1 MSQTALGLFF
11 LCLLGGTIPTVPA
24 IAQSTIDGSW
34 RVDGGGSWGTLTNW
48 SYTQSMRPAV
58 ITASLNGA
66 SVITVIRTLDKITAI
81 DVVSGGSGY
90 TTAPSV
96 IIPDPGANGYP
107 ARAKANIS
115 GGQITSFTILD
126 QGAGYTT
133 TPAVTIT
140 REVSGLLVTDA
151 GSGYA
156 KVPAIAFNGGGAYTS
171 PPTVVFRGGLGGGA
185 TATATVASDTGSNR
199 VTAINVT
206 NGGSG
211 YSVDK
216 PPTVAILSFSGGSG
230 ATATATVNASGVLTG
245 FTITN
250 KGSGYSIANP
260 PLILIVSPDPV
271 DLATATAIEQDGR
284 IIDVEI
290 NNPGSGYTA
299 TPKVIFSGGGAVGN
313 AATYADAVIS
323 NGSVSQVNMSVPV
336 DVPPGGTLNP
346 VATAS
351 LSQSGSVSAV
361 NLTNPGRGFTSVP
374 TVVVGAPL
382 IRNATA
388 TSERTGNVVTQVN
401 VQNPG
406 AGYIAA
412 PAVTF
417 GTTGWQGYTTA
428 PRVRFV
434 SNGVTGAVASATRN
448 ATSEAITA
456 LTIQDGGAGYTVA
469 PTVTIVGGNGAGAAA
484 TAVVTN
490 GVVTAINVTNGGSD
504 YGVAPTLIFS
514 GGGGSGAAGTV
525 NINDNKKVSS
535 ITITN
540 GGSGYTS
547 APSIQILPG
556 NVSNPATATAVIA
569 TSGVNAGRVT
579 GLTIVS
585 GGSGYKSTPQVLFT
599 SNGVTYG
606 TATAAISAGRLS
618 ALTLTHPGSGYST
631 APTLNFSGG
640 LASNGTQATA
650 TATVASGKIRDAL
663 VINTRG
669 GADPAAATAVVASDG
684 TISAVTVTSGGNG
697 YIADPTVS
705 IAAPTGI
712 ATPVTLG
719 PGGVGSFVQFNRDI
733 TGNRTITMD
742 SARTVGSLSIGDT
755 GGEDY
760 TIDDGTGGINNT
772 LAFSM
777 GIAGAGKSFLNK
789 IQGDQDVINAPIT
802 LADELNLRVN
812 TGRLTVT
819 GGFTGPGALV
829 TSGNSVL
836 TVTGS
841 APAGNK
847 VDLWLQHRG
856 FGNTNAQ
863 IELGASGGPS
873 FKNVLLGNASAGTGG
888 FAVLQLLE
896 NRGSALAD
904 RSPFLDQI
912 SDTGTITVDA
922 VTNRWGY
929 FKLMGGSETI
939 GNLIDVGNALVL
951 ENMEGETINTNAV
964 LTLGGNNLDSFI
976 GGFARN
982 RSGGSGTG
990 TLGITK
996 NGTGTLTLQGANMIY
1011 TGLTTLNQGRLEL
1024 VNTSAWA
1031 SRIVA
1036 ATGTRIDLTTTSGVS
1051 VNFDDEILGDAQL
1064 FKNGLGALSF
1074 GSGRLQLDNL
1084 SMTLGTTSFRPGA
1097 STLRGG
1103 ENVIQ
1108 NTFTIRGDGGQ
1119 NKSVLLSASLSIG
1132 ALEAEGRFDQTGS
1145 VFSIQ
1150 GEQLNLNNRGYASE
1164 AVLESRGPASFT
1176 NMVVSLN
1183 SRILSTDRTVQ
1194 NAATN
1199 SVFLTLT
1206 DANNL
1211 VIGSILTLRSGTPG
1225 DATKKVTPD
1234 TRIVAVNLATRT
1246 VELSKPTTLAA
1257 GTPITFT
1264 YTSDTD
1270 GAIRG
1275 ESVNFADVVYDGR
1288 KFVAVSEKG
1297 TIHTSVNGTIWDL
1310 VYTDPAELP
1319 LYSLTW
1325 TGERYVAVGDL
1336 GRVLTSTDGGNT
1348 WTLQSSALV
1357 NTLRDITETSVPFT
1371 GNLVTGSTS
1380 VTNVTNGLSFL
1391 PGMPVIGNATP
1402 PDGRIVSTTVASFT
1416 VVLDNPALATATDV
1430 NFGYFRGNTTANSAT
1445 VTNVRTSQTLAGG
1458 IAISGTGIPNGAT
1471 ILSTDGPN
1479 NRITLSQNA
1488 NTSLAG
1494 VDLFTVTGNTII
1506 NSAQITNL
1514 SNTAGLVVGM
1524 VLKGAGIPSGARITA
1539 INPGAATLTLSVP
1552 IPATRTA
1559 VPLSV
1564 FTGRVVNGSAVVE
1577 DVTNI
1582 GAYSQGMAAFGRLLP
1597 AGTVVQSSTA
1607 STLTLS
1613 QQASATGTAL
1623 GMTVAKTLM
1632 TRTGN
1637 FSASSNSVTGVSNV
1651 AGLVS
1656 GMPISAPG
1664 VLPAGTVIQ
1673 TVGAGTLTLSNQAIT
1688 SPSGQAFQAGFD
1700 LLVVGD
1706 AGRIL
1711 ASAGG
1716 GSDTWVPLTSS
1727 SVANLNAISWN
1738 GTRFVA
1744 VGSAGEILH
1753 STSGLAWTHI
1763 TPPLSILPNVI
1774 LGTNTS
1780 GSAREIILNN
1790 PASVTSA
1797 NASFGALKGNTTA
1810 GSATVTNVKG
1820 MASLRVG
1827 LQIFSTSGLQAGSVV
1842 RSVNEAASSMV
1853 MSSPAT
1859 ATLSQAPIQTFT
1871 GVSVNGSR
1879 FITEVTDF
1887 KGLMVGMLLH
1897 GTALPSPTL
1906 ITEISPENKRIT
1918 LASPANQSTRAGFG
1932 VMRGDLVNGSAT
1944 VSNIQI
1950 LGSISPFTGAVAHL
1964 TASRTVAEYPSRIAN
1979 GVTVSAYSP
1988 TENTVTLSS
1997 PSIGSGYVP
2006 LYTFSGSTTN
2016 GSNLI
2021 TGVSVGHFAGLS
2033 VGQSIYVTG
2042 TAIPLNFFST
2052 FTITALDS
2060 AAGQITLSAAPF
2072 LNSGSGASVVPLGVF
2087 TGLVTSGDPVVRNI
2101 SNRLGE
2107 LPPTLYQSNL
2117 MDVVWTG
2124 AQFITVGS
2132 YGAILTSSDG
2142 IAWTPRDSATGRD
2155 LHSVGISGAQFL
2167 AAGEDGLILRST
2179 NGTAWSQA
2187 READDFNIRDLR
2199 YLQAVE
2205 AVITA
2210 GGKTLALGNGGLTS
2224 VDGSTWSTSVTDN
2237 FSGSK
2242 NSMIIAGRPGLSGIV
2257 IRNEVTTSPTTDP
2270 VNGPLTNRNNANR
2283 IDDAMTL
2290 ESKGGNFEFQNNGA
2304 SAVFSETINKL
2315 LLKQGQLQIVTSSAG
2330 TGGTSTLTFGS
2341 LEAQLGAS
2349 VQFFGRDGGGASAPG
2364 IIGEGATPSRNR
2376 IFFTQAPTL
2385 DDGIIG
2391 GWASIDNEWATY
2403 GTNGVTRLDPNTG
2416 YDTGD
2421 QTGWIA
2427 SDNVK
2432 MQAGRTLN
2440 APRVINSLNLVGQ
2453 TLTMNAQRLSI
2464 ESGGILVTGTS
2475 TINST
2480 GGVLSVGTGKSDPA
2494 ILNIIAPAQL
2504 TINAPIDDFRVSG
2517 ALLAVT
2523 ATSGSSTLTMT
2534 SLNATGMLPG
2544 MEIFGSGIPDGTRI
2558 VSIAAIPGG
2567 SNSLITLS
2575 QPTSTSIPTSTTI
2588 VVTGGSVGLS
2598 KSGGSLLIL
2607 NGTSSYTG
2615 KTYLNNGA
2623 LRITNFGALGADP
2636 TSFTQDHLQIN
2647 GGTLQISHITTG
2659 STPLPDHNVNL
2670 NEGLRGLTV
2679 GISGGR
2685 IEVGTANP
2693 DNDNSTPANAIPEV
2707 NLTITNPINALGV
2720 LELAVRANTSL
2731 GQANSITLG
2740 SPTSTNIY
2748 RAGIKTEAQFE
2759 GNITIRG
2766 NNTIGGI
2773 FSEGGRLTIEG
2784 NNDFTAPIR
2793 SLTGDITI
2801 SGTNTWRGGNVF
2813 PEALDFRAGVLKLTT
2828 QTALGTGG
2836 LNLGMGD
2843 GSIFSLAGL
2852 SQTIRTFTST
2862 ASTEINNDGAPDNF
2876 VGSTDIIFD
2885 IERNQTY
2892 NGLIKDGESIS
2903 GTEVTPLRLVKTG
2916 PGTLTL
2922 SNSESDFSA
2931 GVEIRQGALNVTTIG
2946 QTFNNTALGRV
2957 DFDDPALLIIDK
2969 SVLSFTPTFAQSMN
2983 RSFTMGAGPA
2993 GATLVA
2999 NGATQ
3004 SATVTLGVELR
3015 NVISGS
3021 TQITTPIAF
3030 KDNGSRTLTLSGT
3043 GRGDNLL
3050 LLELGDKG
3058 PGEVS
3063 GLFKTGS
3070 GNWVLGKS
3078 NAYSGIT
3085 TIQEGNLVVT
3095 RNDALG
3101 TVGVS
3106 TSVDQTS
3113 DTFSGNLPN
3122 GTPVNFPLFAATT
3135 LPGGVA
3141 ADTQYYVVGST
3152 GTTFQIAAT
3161 PGGAPLTITSNGSGV
3176 QVVSRIDSFRSTV
3189 FDDATDVFTGILPN
3203 GAPVTFNTKF
3213 VTGVASP
3220 IAPEGMLTN
3229 SVYYVV
3235 DSNNGTFRVSLT
3247 PGGPAVNFTSIGTP
3261 GALYYTTSAASNA
3274 SGGVNL
3280 TGGSLDL
3287 RNIDYLTPETLY
3299 LQGGVI
3305 TVPNDSVSS
3314 WAGDVWANANSRIN
3328 IGLGGQLTLH
3338 GNLLGTRSINQE
3350 GEGTL
3355 VMVGEMLAPLTNLE
3369 NSSREYAVRAGT
3381 LVLDYSTNNASKL
3394 IDNANLRLGG
3404 TRRGGSVVLS
3414 GGNHEEIIG
3423 QLVLE
3428 AGASSIY
3435 RNSGTST
3442 ISLNNI
3448 FRNTGSSLYLDGG
3461 RIAKTD
3467 NTNNN
3472 GILGAWAIIRD
3483 SITDP
3488 FWVIPRTSSFN
3499 YQVKEESG
3507 SDFILTPERHV
3518 ITRRMVVTFATTGS
3532 LPGGLNAGTAYYVIQ
3547 SGIDGGSPRDIAVN
3561 DLSSLEVGMFV
3572 TGPGIL
3578 GNTQVSSLLPDANII
3593 TLSQTHSDS
3602 GAAGDFAFFKRVDRQ
3617 GVFGGASTE
3626 ITVFDIS
3633 SLAVGWAVT
3642 GAGIADNTKISS
3654 ISGNVITLDKVHS
3667 GTGGGNF
3674 SFTNPESSWV
3684 VRSGTQAK
3692 RGRFKVSATLDGP
3705 AVNITSV
3712 GSGQLSINAQ
3722 LGFTADAKTDR
3733 LTLGGGHGLADGVR
3747 VRVSS
3752 YGQLPIGLLPDTDY
3766 FVADS
3771 DGQSIRLSNAING
3784 TPISFATNGSGAH
3797 VIETQGTEKRVGPST
3812 IVFKMEPDFA
3822 TASEGNG
3829 RVRVAIVNVGG
3840 SGPIT
3845 STLTGQG
3852 TTVDPYVYTL
3862 YTTGTANS
3870 NQEIANFV
3878 AVDKIGLVTIKD
3890 IFSVTVPNQASDQ
3903 IFTLFSTMP
3912 DPGNY
3917 GAPTFLSN
3925 GSFDNGSAELGW
3937 ARNAGVPGNATTTA
3951 DGFIMPLASY
3961 GSWAANNNAE
3971 MSGDLSLNI
3980 LRNTFSLRFAS
3991 QLPSTVSLNSTSGI
4005 YAIRTGGILV
4015 SPTVGANDSTL
4026 SGNGRLTTENQ
4037 GNLQNLMLHQN
4048 NQLGDLVIS
4057 NRITNRLPVT
4067 RSGRLTGQSRRHL
4080 TMPQGITTSQVAVN
4094 WSLPITTGVNTG
4106 IAANTRVESFQY
4118 GRLIVLSA
4126 DHDGVLRNQNYIFAS
4141 PGIVA
4146 VNADEP
4152 LASTHPA
4159 RSQIS
4164 GLSTTADLLIG
4175 MEVSGTGIAAGTL
4188 IAEIV
4193 NADTVRLNQN
4203 TDGVYRAATFTFTE
4217 GTTIINR
4224 LALVND
4230 PNRFLITGLT
4240 STANLSIGM
4249 NVSGPGISSGTTI
4262 EEVSASPPYVRLSK
4276 IHDGTHRIGASFTFT
4291 GGALPPEGVTM
4302 AATLPVTL
4310 AFPGSSNDPNRRI
4323 LDGVSSVQG
4332 LLAGITVTGTGL
4344 PAGTAVDFVIDNHT
4358 VYLTQNHDG
4367 VFRRGNYTFAGVGL
4381 PSGGAVRVASVPD
4394 AYRRRVM
4401 GIVIPAS
4408 GPTPSSVSCTDLYLG
4423 MPISGP
4429 GIPFG
4434 STITNIFNES
4444 DIEVS
4449 TNHFFTSESTTLVF
4463 TPTIGVEKL
4472 GAGMAALTGASDY
4485 TGVTFIA
4492 DGTLRIGQLTDG
4504 GVAGGLGASSGA
4516 AGNLVFNGGAL
4527 QFVGENSQT
4536 NRGFTVAEFATLN
4549 IGHERTVATF
4559 SGSIAS
4565 GLDRLQ
4571 KDGPGTLRLTGNANL
4586 GAMRLDQGRLLL
4598 DTVDTNPTP
4607 GTFSPSNFSQSN
4619 LTSLILGGGVLEV
4632 RGALEGNVN
4641 QNFGAQLVVDAG
4653 ATTVKVTSVEGYD
4666 PNNLLALPP
4675 FRSAALTMMGQEE
4688 LTAVQRYAGGSV
4700 HFYENP
4706 EGKDSGAANI
4716 FLLLPQED
4724 RQRLIPWATY
4734 QTSIDTNRPGV
4745 NHFASVE
4752 SNTGAIISADTA
4764 SLYDLGPKFVD
4775 PVNWEATRSF
4785 ARTLNVSEG
4794 ASDSNGVPL
4803 ALNGSVTANRYANI
4817 LRYTTTTDGTV
4828 NIDAGKT
4835 LELVGGAILAAT
4847 SVYQGQKVIAGP
4859 GNLTG
4864 GVRNETNNDFI
4875 MHNYNAAAPFTISA
4889 NIVDRTIQSV
4899 STSGASGKGTLKAGE
4914 AQIQITSS
4922 ALTGDFYVHVRAGMF
4937 VSGPGIQAGT
4947 VVTAVE
4953 RSFGRLLL
4961 SLPALSNQSN
4971 QIYTF
4976 TETTNFIQTGVGTT
4990 ILAGDNTY
4998 TGKTYVHGGVLRLNS
5013 AGAVPGG
5020 IGAIGGTSALVVEDG
5035 VIGLG
5040 AGDFTRLL
5048 GTDVSQVN
5056 FTGSGGF
5063 AAFGAD
5069 RTVNLGGSIVPEP
5082 LRYGNNGFVPDGAS
5096 LILGSSDATHKLI
5109 FANPIDLSAFSQAIR
5124 VNDGPAAVEAEL
5136 TGSLSGLGRMI
5147 KFGLGTLRLGV
5158 SNAQTGGI
5166 EIAEGRLI
5174 AANVANVFGTS
5185 AGSVRIG
5192 TSLTNTTSRGAVNLQ
5207 VEGGTVTNPL
5217 QVGSV
5222 NARGGEWISGG
5233 VVENSQVANNVG
5245 EEASAAVVD
5254 QYPAVAYHDSTNQD
5268 LKFVRA
5274 LDARGSSW
5282 GLPVTVASQ
5291 GSTGR
5296 NPSLAIINGNPAI
5309 TYRDD
5314 STGLL
5319 MYVRANDVQ
5328 GVTWGTPV
5336 SVLGQSTPVLAVA
5349 LQPDGKAIV
5358 GGSFTKFDGV
5368 NRNRLIRLNTDGSV
5382 DDSFNAFVMNGE
5394 VRTILVLPG
5403 GKILVGGTFTAIR
5416 ADANAA
5422 TDTVRNRL
5430 ARFNAD
5436 GSLDTTLAPDVNGD
5450 VRVLVQQTDG
5460 KIMMGGS
5467 FTTVSGVGITRL
5479 ARLNSSATLDTS
5491 FSSPDIRNGEVR
5503 AIIPENTDADPEMES
5518 YIIGGSFTDVRGFGN
5533 RNRLARINSDA
5544 SLASFNPNANNVV
5557 FDMVLLASG
5566 KLIVGGAFTG
5576 FTDGA
5581 GNFIARTRLAR
5592 LNSSGTV
5599 DEIFGQEVNNEVRD
5613 LHLEASGNVLVAG
5626 IFTQLGDYARKGLGR
5641 VLVDGSVDANYA
5653 PEPDNEVRSMA
5664 TLPDGKLI
5672 IGGIFNNAGGVTQQL
5687 VGRLELSGLAD
5698 IGFDRNAINV
5708 GLYTSLKSVNGNP
5721 AVAFY
5726 DSKNEDV
5733 YYIRSTDVNGAG
5745 WPNPELIDST
5755 GNVGLGVS
5763 LAVANIGG
5771 DVLTRDNRG
5780 TQDLS
5785 DDEVTISGV
5794 ANIGTPTIVYGDATN
5809 SRIKIA
5815 VADNA
5820 NGAGFSGVGLSLPV
5834 RNWSLPVT
5842 IPGTGDVGRHFSLT
5856 VVDGLP
5862 AVVYQ
5867 SSDTLDLK
5875 FIRALNVA
5883 GITNNL
5889 RNPADLSILRI
5900 PVSTLGFSVT
5910 GSWDSPIT
5918 LDASSGDVGAY
5929 PSIAFVN
5936 GQPTTSKSRPAVSY
5950 YDATNGDLKYVSATD
5965 STGSIWNAPASVLT
5979 VEDVGRSNTL
5989 MVTDNLP
5996 AVAYYN
6002 ATGGD
6007 LGFIILNN
6015 ASGYSRIASSGDTT
6029 WAGSVSLN
6037 GSTIFAPA
6045 AGTTAQISG
6054 TITGLAGLR
6063 LVGEGILSLTG
6074 TNNFATALSSPG
6086 VTTGP
6091 SSAVNG
6097 GVIIRSGSLHVGNS
6111 SALAG
6116 ATVELGDATPQVI
6129 TVDRAT
6135 TSSMLL
6141 RGGVFN
6147 PLHDGQTLS
6156 DNGPGAFVGVSATID
6171 ERYLGLVTTSAEPGT
6186 ERFTG
6191 TLPDGTAVKFY
6202 GQTMPAGVQ
6211 GDFIY
6216 YVRASS
6222 AGTFQVSA
6230 SPGGAVVNFSNAGQ
6244 NLFYIE
6250 NDKLSAHILVKD
6262 QHENPEWNGV
6272 YRPIVTTDSSLL
6284 QVNSINFVRVAALDS
6299 IAELQFGV
6307 RVVPQ
6312 NGTSGGKAFM
6322 LASSVTDLNLSA
6334 VHWVEE
6340 TPGGSVALLANI
6352 QGITIPNA
6360 IDVNAIPGSAASI
6373 LGASA
6378 AVTTGNAT
6386 FIGPVTLQNLS
6397 SASVDAETLQV
6408 TSSTSTGL
6416 GVGIN
6421 GTISEASVQDIL
6433 TLNKTGVG
6441 VVTLGANNTFK
6452 GGVTVSQ
6459 GTLLVMNTPSGASD
6473 SGTGSGVVTVNAGA
6487 VLGGLGTISG
6497 PVNLAGAVG
6506 TPAVLRPGDP
6516 TSTTTAVETL
6526 TINQPLTVGPNSVI
6540 EFSLGAASMTKLAG
6554 TTLDLTTAS
6563 STMLV
6568 QFESGYNPADGTEFD
6583 ILDVNSGGLTLFGG
6597 VTNLLNLLQLP
6608 VTKAWDTSQFLTS
6621 GVIKVTGDAVAAEIT
6636 DDPDD
6641 LTVLQKG
6648 NASFTFAYTGTTPVT
6663 LQWLKNGVEI
6673 PGATQ
6678 QTLNISNVNQSHEGA
6693 YTVRVTN
6700 AVNYP
6705 AGDVSQPAQ
6714 LTVDWPLSF
6723 PEGGNLP
6730 TTRRGSVGDPITFRV
6745 IVDGEETLAQP
6756 IRYEW
6761 QKNGANIPGAPNS
6774 NTYTINSVVDGD
6786 AGLYLVRIYGP
6797 NLTSAPNQ
6805 NTVPLVSAECTLTVS
6820 NGPAV
6825 VLESPVS
6832 RTVLVGS
6839 TITLNSLPG
6848 GDNNSRVMQW
6858 RRNGGAILGERLS
6871 DLILR
6876 NISLAQAGDY
6886 TIKVD
6891 NKVIA
6896 TGKAASAISNPARVV
6911 VVENPNRIVA
6921 AQIGK
6926 SIKLTV
6932 NVGFPAGLKVG
6943 YKWLKNGADLP
6954 VGGRFVGGDTKTLTI
6969 NALVAG
6975 DTDVYSCEVKGDAG
6989 SSVVGGTHFLRVYET
7004 SPELDVDKLDPA
7016 DIPVGMVGGFYSWKV
7031 PVTSDVAA
7039 TIGDP
7044 TPAAWK
7050 STPATYAATG
7060 LPPGLRI
7067 DAATGFITGRPTAA
7081 NPVRTPTG
7089 YPVKITVSNPVKATD
7104 LTKTTRNIII
7114 SILPLRA
7121 GIAGVFAGPVQRH
7134 SVINGFLGG
7143 RFDMTVTTT
7152 GAFSGSLTMGGDAAR
7167 RFSGAFTLNLDANG
7181 VLIGAPTAV
7190 TVFLPGTSTAP
7201 PVAIDFTL
7209 GIVDAAVSGEPPVTT
7224 LQAATISYQSHS
7236 VGFTAWRNN
7245 FASRAVAGVSKLPSS
7260 YLNQTSPTPPA
7271 VPVLV
7276 PTLYNFAFTHTLT
7289 ENVNV
7294 PQGAGYAT
7302 FTISTSGG
7310 YSYVGRTADGEAIT
7324 GAYWVGP
7331 TGQLFVFQPLYR
7343 TTPKGSLLGQ
7353 LQIELGAV
7361 TDQNDISGN
7370 LDWVRPATPAATHRL
7385 YRAGFGLPGT
7395 PVATPITLTAFGGRF
7410 VEHSAT
7416 TGTIFGPTAPVTANL
7431 EFSED
7436 GEFSPTPADSDV
7448 NTASNP
7454 DLIGITVNA
7463 GTKLIQPV
7471 ITAAT
7476 KITPTHKTGAIT
7488 GIATLIDLGT
7498 TLKRRLAFQGLMI
7511 RVRTSGLGVEPR
7523 TEDYYGTGYFI
7534 LDQIPVGAEK
7544 PTTSPQR
7551 SGIFSFQN

>member
-1 MSQTALGLFF
+1 M
-11 LCLLGGTIPTVPA
+11 VPA

-34 RVDGGGSWGTLTNW
+34 RLDGGGSWGTLTNW

-66 SVITVIRTLDKITAI
+66 PVITVIRTQDRITAI
-81 DVVSGGSGY
+81 NVISGGSGY
-90 TTAPSV
+90 TTPPSV
-96 IIPDPGANGYP
+96 IIPDPNPTSGIGYP

-115 GGQITSFTILD
+115 GGEITSFTILD
-126 QGAGYTT
+126 QGAGYFT
-133 TPAVTIT
+133 TPTVTVT

-206 NGGSG
+206 NGGIG
-211 YSVDK
+211 YSVDR

-230 ATATATVNASGVLTG
+230 ATATATVDAGGVVTG
-245 FTITN
+245 ITVTN
-250 KGSGYSIANP
+250 KGSGYSTTNP
-260 PLILIVSPDPV
+260 PVILIVSPDPV

-290 NNPGSGYTA
+290 NNPGLGYTA
-299 TPKVIFSGGGAVGN
+299 IPKVIFSGGGAVAN

-323 NGSVSQVNMSVPV
+323 NGSVSRVNMSVPV
-336 DVPPGGTLNP
+336 DVPPGGTSNA

-351 LSQSGSVSAV
+351 LSQSGAISAV

-382 IRNATA
+382 ILRATA
-388 TSERTGNVVTQVN
+388 TAERTGNVVTQVN

-406 AGYIAA
+406 AGYLSV

-428 PRVRFV
+428 PSVRFV
-434 SNGVTGAVASATRN
+434 SNGVTGAVATAVRN
-448 ATSEAITA
+448 AGFIQSFI
-456 LTIQDGGAGYTVA
+456 IQDGGAGYTVA
-469 PTVTIVGGNGAGAAA
+469 PTVSIVGGNGTGATA
-484 TAVVTN
+484 TAVVTS
-490 GVVTAINVTNGGSD
+490 GAVTAINVTNGGSD
-504 YGVAPTLIFS
+504 YGVAPTLIFT

-525 NINDNKKVSS
+525 NINANKRVSS

-579 GLTIVS
+579 AINIVS
-585 GGSGYKSTPQVLFT
+585 PGSGYTSTPQVVFT

-618 ALTLTHPGSGYST
+618 TLTLNFPGSGYTT
-631 APTLNFSGG
+631 APTLNFIGG
-640 LASNGTQATA
+640 LASGGTQATA
-650 TATVASGKIRDAL
+650 TATVTGGKIRDAL

-669 GADPAAATAVVASDG
+669 GADPLAATVVLGADG
-684 TISAVTVTSGGNG
+684 TISSVTVTSGGNG
-697 YIADPTVS
+697 YIADPTVTF
-705 IAAPTGI
+705 AAPTGI

-719 PGGVGSFVQFNRDI
+719 PGGVASFVQFNRDI

-772 LAFSM
+772 LTFSM
-777 GIAGAGKSFLNK
+777 GEAGAGKSFLNK
-789 IQGDQDVINAPIT
+789 LQGDQDVINAPIT

-812 TGRLTVT
+812 AGRLTVT
-819 GGFTGPGALV
+819 GGFTGPGTLV

-836 TVTGS
+836 TVTGR
-841 APAGNK
+841 APTGNK

-856 FGNTNAQ
+856 FGNTGAQ

-873 FKNVLLGNASAGTGG
+873 FENVLLGNASAGTGG
-888 FAVLQLLE
+888 FAVLQLQE

-904 RSPFLDQI
+904 RAPFLDQI

-922 VTNRWGY
+922 VANRWGY

-951 ENMEGETINTNAV
+951 ENMEGETVNTNAV
-964 LTLGGNNLDSFI
+964 LTLGGNNLDSFV
-976 GGFARN
+976 GGFIRN

-996 NGTGTLTLQGANMIY
+996 NGAGTLTLQGANMIY

-1051 VNFDDEILGDAQL
+1051 VNFDDEVLGDAEF

-1084 SMTLGTTSFRPGA
+1084 FMTLGTTSFRPGA
-1097 STLRGG
+1097 ATLRGG

-1119 NKSVLLSASLSIG
+1119 NKNVLLSASLSIG
-1132 ALEAEGRFDQTGS
+1132 ALEAEGRFDQLGS
-1145 VFSIQ
+1145 IFSIQ
-1150 GEQLNLNNRGYASE
+1150 GEQFNLSNRGYASE
-1164 AVLESRGPASFT
+1164 GVLESKGTASFT
-1176 NMVVSLN
+1176 NMVVSLG
-1183 SRILSTDRTVQ
+1183 SRILTTDRTVQ
-1194 NAATN
+1194 NAAAG

-1211 VIGSILTLRSGTPG
+1211 VIGSILTLRSGTSG
-1225 DATKKVTPD
+1225 AATNKVTPD

-1246 VELSKPTTLAA
+1246 VELSKATTLAA
-1257 GTPITFT
+1257 GALITFT
-1264 YTSDTD
+1264 YTSETD

-1288 KFVAVSEKG
+1288 KFVAVSERG

-1310 VYTDPAELP
+1310 VYSDPAEMP

-1325 TGERYVAVGDL
+1325 TGDRYVAVGDL

-1348 WTLQSSALV
+1348 WTLQSSTV
-1357 NTLRDITETSVPFT
+1357 VGTLRDITETSVPFT
-1371 GNLVTGSTS
+1371 GNLVTGSAN
-1380 VTNVTNGLSFL
+1380 VANVTNGLSFL

-1430 NFGYFRGNTTANSAT
+1430 NFGYFRGNTTANSVT

-1471 ILSTDGPN
+1471 IQSTDGPN
-1479 NRITLSQNA
+1479 NRITLSQSA
-1488 NTSLAG
+1488 NTSQAG
-1494 VDLFTVTGNTII
+1494 VDLFTLTGNTITG
-1506 NSAQITNL
+1506 SAQISNL

-1524 VLKGAGIPSGARITA
+1524 VLKGAGIPSGARITV
-1539 INPGAATLTLSVP
+1539 INAGAATLTLSVP
-1552 IPATRTA
+1552 IPATRTT

-1564 FTGRVVNGSAVVE
+1564 FTGRVVSGSAVVE

-1613 QQASATGTAL
+1613 QQASATGTGV

-1632 TRTGN
+1632 TRIGN

-1651 AGLVS
+1651 DGLVA

-1664 VLPAGTVIQ
+1664 VLPAGTLIQ
-1673 TVGAGTLTLSNQAIT
+1673 VVGAGTLTLSKQAIT
-1688 SPSGQAFQAGFD
+1688 SPTGQAFQAGFD
-1700 LLVVGD
+1700 LVVVGD
-1706 AGRIL
+1706 SGRIL

-1716 GSDTWVPLTSS
+1716 GTDTWVPLTSS
-1727 SVANLNAISWN
+1727 SVVDLNAISWN
-1738 GTRFVA
+1738 GSRLVA
-1744 VGSAGEILH
+1744 VGSSSEILH
-1753 STSGLAWTHI
+1753 SSTGLAWTRI
-1763 TPPLSILPNVI
+1763 TPPLSNLPNVI
-1774 LGTNTS
+1774 LGTNTA
-1780 GSAREIILNN
+1780 GNAREIILSN
-1790 PASVTSA
+1790 PATVTST

-1827 LQIFSTSGLQAGSVV
+1827 LQIFSTSGLQAGTLV
-1842 RSVNEAASSMV
+1842 RSVNEAANSMV

-1897 GTALPSPTL
+1897 GTALPNPTL
-1906 ITEISPENKRIT
+1906 ITDISPENQRIT
-1918 LASPANQSTRAGFG
+1918 LASPANQSIRAGFG
-1932 VMRGDLVNGSAT
+1932 VMRGDLVNASAT

-1964 TASRTVAEYPSRIAN
+1964 TAGRSVAEYPSRISAA
-1979 GVTVSAYSP
+1979 VTISAYSP

-1997 PSIGSGYVP
+1997 AAIGSGYVP
-2006 LYTFSGSTTN
+2006 LYTISGSTTN

-2042 TAIPLNFFST
+2042 TAIPTSSFSS

-2060 AAGQITLSAAPF
+2060 AAGQITLSGSPF
-2072 LNSGSGASVVPLGVF
+2072 LNLATGASVVPLGVF
-2087 TGLVTSGDPVVRNI
+2087 TGFVTSGDVVVRNI

-2117 MDVVWTG
+2117 KDVVWTG
-2124 AQFITVGS
+2124 SQFIAVGS

-2155 LHSVGISGAQFL
+2155 LQSIGIAGAQFL

-2199 YLQAVE
+2199 HLEAVK

-2210 GGKTLALGNGGLTS
+2210 GGKTLALGNGGLSST
-2224 VDGSTWSTSVTDN
+2224 DGTTWSTSVTDN

-2242 NSMIIAGRPGLSGIV
+2242 NSMIIAGRPGQSAIV
-2257 IRNEVTTSPTTDP
+2257 IRNEVTTSATTDP

-2304 SAVFSETINKL
+2304 NAIFSETINKL
-2315 LLKQGQLQIVTSSAG
+2315 LLKQGQLQISTNSAG
-2330 TGGTSTLTFGS
+2330 TSGTSTLTFGS
-2341 LEAQLGAS
+2341 LEAQPGAS
-2349 VQFFGRDGGGASAPG
+2349 LQFLGRDSAGAVSTG
-2364 IIGEGATPSRNR
+2364 SIGEGATPSRNR

-2391 GWASIDNEWATY
+2391 GWATVDGRITTETEWATY
-2403 GTNGVTRLDPNTG
+2403 GVNGVTRLDPTNG

-2421 QTGWIA
+2421 QTGWIF

-2432 MQAGRTLN
+2432 MQTGRTLT
-2440 APRVINSLNLVGQ
+2440 APRAINSLNLVGQ
-2453 TLTMNAQRLSI
+2453 TLTMSAQRLSI
-2464 ESGGILVTGTS
+2464 ESGGILVTNTS

-2523 ATSGSSTLTMT
+2523 ATSSSSSLTM
-2534 SLNATGMLPG
+2534 SSVNATGMLPG
-2544 MEIFGSGIPDGTRI
+2544 MEIFGAGIPDGTRI
-2558 VSIAAIPGG
+2558 VSITAIPGG
-2567 SNSLITLS
+2567 GNSLITLS
-2575 QPTSTSIPTSTTI
+2575 QPTTTTIPTSATI
-2588 VVTGGSVGLS
+2588 VVTGGSVGLN
-2598 KSGGSLLIL
+2598 KSGGGLVIL

-2615 KTYLNNGA
+2615 KTYLSSGT
-2623 LRITNFGALGADP
+2623 LRITNFSALGADP

-2647 GGTLQISHITTG
+2647 GGTLQINHIITG
-2659 STPLPDHNVNL
+2659 ATPLPDHNVNL
-2670 NEGLRGLTV
+2670 NEGLRGLTI

-2693 DNDNSTPANAIPEV
+2693 DNDNPTNAIPEV

-2740 SPTSTNIY
+2740 SPTSSNIY

-2773 FSEGGRLTIEG
+2773 FSEGGNLLIEG

-2813 PEALDFRAGVLKLTT
+2813 PDALDFRAGVLKLTT

-2852 SQTIRTFTST
+2852 SQTIRTFTSS
-2862 ASTEINNDGAPDNF
+2862 ASTEINNDGAPDDF
-2876 VGSTDIIFD
+2876 VGFTDIIFD
-2885 IERNQTY
+2885 LDRNQTF
-2892 NGLIKDGESIS
+2892 NGLIKDGNSIS
-2903 GTEVTPLRLVKTG
+2903 GTEVTPLRLIKTG

-2922 SNSESDFSA
+2922 TNSQSGFSA
-2931 GVEIRQGALNVTTIG
+2931 GVEIREGALNVTTIG
-2946 QTFNNTALGRV
+2946 LTFNDTALGRV
-2957 DFDDPALLIIDK
+2957 DFDDPALLVIDK
-2969 SVLSFTPTFAQSMN
+2969 SVLSFTPAFAQSMD
-2983 RSFTMGAGPA
+2983 RSITMGAGPA

-3004 SATVTLGVELR
+3004 SATVTLGLELR
-3015 NVISGS
+3015 DVINGL

-3030 KDNGSRTLTLSGT
+3030 KDSGPRTLTLSGT
-3043 GRGDNLL
+3043 GRGDNLFM
-3050 LLELGDKG
+3050 LELGDKG

-3078 NAYSGIT
+3078 NPYSGIT

-3101 TVGVS
+3101 TVGAS
-3106 TSVDQTS
+3106 TAVDQAS

-3122 GTPVNFPLFAATT
+3122 GTPVNFPLFATTT
-3135 LPGGVA
+3135 LPGGVE
-3141 ADTQYYVVGST
+3141 ADTQYFVVGST

-3161 PGGAPLTITSNGSGV
+3161 PGGVPLPITSNGAGV
-3176 QVVSRIDSFRSTV
+3176 QVVPRIDSFRSTV
-3189 FDDATDVFTGILPN
+3189 FDAATDIFTGILPN
-3203 GAPVTFNTKF
+3203 GAQVTFNTKL

-3220 IAPEGMLTN
+3220 SAPDGMLTN
-3229 SVYYVV
+3229 TVYYVTN
-3235 DSNNGTFRVSLT
+3235 SNNGTFKVSLT
-3247 PGGPAVNFTSIGTP
+3247 PGGPAVDFTSAGTP

-3314 WAGDVWANANSRIN
+3314 WSGDLWANANSRIN
-3328 IGLGGQLTLH
+3328 IGLGGRLTLH

-3369 NSSREYAVRAGT
+3369 NSSREFAVRAGT
-3381 LVLDYSTNNASKL
+3381 LVLDYTTNNASKL

-3414 GGNHEEIIG
+3414 GGNHDEIIG

-3435 RNSGTST
+3435 RESGTST
-3442 ISLNNI
+3442 ISLNNV

-3472 GILGAWAIIRD
+3472 GILGAWAVIRD
-3483 SITDP
+3483 AITDP
-3488 FWVIPRTSSFN
+3488 FWVIPRTSSFT
-3499 YQVKEESG
+3499 YQVKGDSG

-3518 ITRRMVVTFATTGS
+3518 ITRGMVVSFATTGT
-3532 LPGGLNAGTAYYVIQ
+3532 LPGGLTAGTAYYAIQ
-3547 SGIDGGSPRDIAVN
+3547 NDGGSPRDIVMSDVSLLAV
-3561 DLSSLEVGMFV
+3561 GWTV
-3572 TGPGIL
+3572 TGPGIID
-3578 GNTQVSSLLPDANII
+3578 GTKVNAIFPD
-3593 TLSQTHSDS
+3593 
-3602 GAAGDFAFFKRVDRQ
+3602 
-3617 GVFGGASTE
+3617 
-3626 ITVFDIS
+3626 
-3633 SLAVGWAVT
+3633 
-3642 GAGIADNTKISS
+3642 
-3654 ISGNVITLDKVHS
+3654 GNVITLDQPHDGS
-3667 GTGGGNF
+3667 GQSA
-3674 SFTNPESSWV
+3674 SFTFTSPSLVQV
-3684 VRSGTQAK
+3684 VRPGTLGSLGK
-3692 RGRFKVSATLDGP
+3692 LKVSTTLDGP
-3705 AVNITSV
+3705 VVNITSV
-3712 GSGQLSINAQ
+3712 GSGQLSITAQ
-3722 LGFTADAKTDR
+3722 LGFRANATTDR
-3733 LTLGGGHGLADGVR
+3733 LTLGAGHGLADGVR

-3752 YGQLPIGLLPDTDY
+3752 YGQLPVGLLPDTDY

-3771 DGQSIRLSNAING
+3771 DTQSIRLSNAING
-3784 TPISFATNGSGAH
+3784 TLISFATNGSGAH
-3797 VIETQGTEKRVGPST
+3797 VIETQGPEKRVGPST
-3812 IVFKMEPDFA
+3812 ILFKMEPDFA

-3845 STLTGQG
+3845 STLTGLG

-3862 YTTGTANS
+3862 YTTGTNNS
-3870 NQEIANFV
+3870 NQHIANFV
-3878 AVDKIGLVTIKD
+3878 AADEVGLVTIKEV
-3890 IFSVTVPNQASDQ
+3890 FTVALPNQASDQ

-3912 DPGNY
+3912 DSGNY
-3917 GAPTFLSN
+3917 GAPTFLAN
-3925 GSFDNGSAELGW
+3925 GTFDNGSTELGW
-3937 ARNAGVPGNATTTA
+3937 ARNAGVPGNATATA

-3961 GSWAANNNAE
+3961 GSWAANSNTE
-3971 MSGDLSLNI
+3971 MSGDLSLGI

-3991 QLPSTVSLNSTSGI
+3991 QLSSTVSLNLTSGI

-4026 SGNGRLTTENQ
+4026 GGIGRLTTENQ

-4048 NQLGDLVIS
+4048 NQLGDLVIN

-4067 RSGRLTGQSRRHL
+4067 RAGRLTGQSRRHL
-4080 TMPQGITTSQVAVN
+4080 TMPPGITTSQVAVN
-4094 WSLPITTGVNTG
+4094 WSLPLTTGVNTG
-4106 IAANTRVESFQY
+4106 IAANTRVENFQY

-4146 VNADEP
+4146 LNADDP
-4152 LASTHPA
+4152 LNPTHPA

-4164 GLSTTADLLIG
+4164 GLSTTADLQIG
-4175 MEVSGTGIAAGTL
+4175 MEVTGTGIAAGTT

-4193 NADTVRLNQN
+4193 NGDTVRLNQIS
-4203 TDGVYRAATFTFTE
+4203 DGVYRAATITFTE

-4224 LALVND
+4224 LALIND

-4240 STANLSIGM
+4240 STENLVIGM
-4249 NVSGPGISSGTTI
+4249 NVSGPGISFGTTI
-4262 EEVSASPPYVRLSK
+4262 EEVSASPAYVRLSK
-4276 IHDGTHRIGASFTFT
+4276 IHDGTHRFGASFTFT
-4291 GGALPPEGVTM
+4291 GGALPPEGVTRV
-4302 AATLPVTL
+4302 ANLPVTL
-4310 AFPGSSNDPNRRI
+4310 AFAGSSNDPNRRI

-4332 LLAGITVTGTGL
+4332 LLAGMTVTGAGL
-4344 PAGTAVDFVIDNHT
+4344 PAGTLVDFIIDNHT
-4358 VYLTQNHDG
+4358 VYLNQNHDG
-4367 VFRRGNYTFAGVGL
+4367 AFRRGSYTFAGGGL
-4381 PSGGAVRVASVPD
+4381 PSGGTARIASVPD

-4434 STITNIFNES
+4434 STITNIYNES

-4449 TNHFFTSESTTLVF
+4449 SNHFFTSETTTLVF

-4472 GAGMAALTGASDY
+4472 GAGMAALTGVSDY

-4504 GVAGGLGASSGA
+4504 GVAGSLGASSGA

-4571 KDGPGTLRLTGNANL
+4571 KDGPGTLRLNGNANL
-4586 GAMRLDQGRLLL
+4586 GAMRMDQGRLLL
-4598 DTVDTNPTP
+4598 DTVDTNPAP

-4632 RGALEGNVN
+4632 RGAREGNVN
-4641 QNFGAQLVVDAG
+4641 QNFGAQLTIDAG

-4688 LTAVQRYAGGSV
+4688 LTDVLRNAGGSV
-4700 HFYENP
+4700 HFLENL
-4706 EGKDSGAANI
+4706 EGKDAGAANI

-4724 RQRLIPWATY
+4724 RQRLMPWATY
-4734 QTSIDTNRPGV
+4734 QTSTDTNRPGV

-4752 SNTGAIISADTA
+4752 SNTGAVISADTA

-4775 PVNWEATRSF
+4775 PVNWEATRNF

-4803 ALNGSVTANRYANI
+4803 ALNGTISANRYANI
-4817 LRYTTTTDGTV
+4817 LRYTTTADGTL

-4847 SVYQGQKVIAGP
+4847 SIYQGQKVIAGP
-4859 GNLTG
+4859 GSLTG

-4875 MHNYNAAAPFTISA
+4875 MHNYNASAPFTISA
-4889 NIVDRTIQSV
+4889 KIVNRSIQAA
-4899 STSGASGKGTLKAGE
+4899 STSGASGKGNLKAGE
-4914 AQIQITSS
+4914 TQLKISS
-4922 ALTGDFYVHVRAGMF
+4922 TGPALTGDFYVHVRAGMF

-4953 RSFGRLLL
+4953 RSFGRLII
-4961 SLPALSNQSN
+4961 SLPALSDQTN

-4998 TGKTYVHGGVLRLNS
+4998 SGNTYVHGGVLRLNS

-5020 IGAIGGTSALVVEDG
+5020 IGATGGTSALIVEGG

-5048 GTDVSQVN
+5048 GSSASQVN

-5069 RTVNLGGSIVPEP
+5069 RTVNLGGSAVPEP

-5136 TGSLSGLGRMI
+5136 SGGLSGLGRMI

-5174 AANVANVFGTS
+5174 AANVTNVFGTS

-5192 TSLTNTTSRGAVNLQ
+5192 TSLTNTTSLAAVNLQ
-5207 VEGGTVTNPL
+5207 IEGGTVANPL

-5222 NARGGEWISGG
+5222 NARGGEWVSGG
-5233 VVENSQVANNVG
+5233 VVENSQAANNVG
-5245 EEASAAVVD
+5245 EEASAAVID
-5254 QYPAVAYHDSTNQD
+5254 QYPAIAYYDLTNQD
-5268 LKFVRA
+5268 LKYVRA
-5274 LDARGSSW
+5274 LDARGTSW
-5282 GLPVTVASQ
+5282 GPPVTVAGQ
-5291 GSTGR
+5291 GRTGR
-5296 NPSLAIINGNPAI
+5296 NPSLDIINGNPAI
-5309 TYRDD
+5309 TYHDD

-5319 MYVRANDVQ
+5319 MYVRANDAQ

-5336 SVLGQSTPVLAVA
+5336 SILGQSTPVLAVA
-5349 LQPDGKAIV
+5349 LQSDGKVIV
-5358 GGSFTKFDGV
+5358 GGSFTKFDGL

-5382 DDSFNAFVMNGE
+5382 DDTFNAFVMNGE
-5394 VRTILVLPG
+5394 VRTILVLPD
-5403 GKILVGGTFTAIR
+5403 GKILAGGTFTAVR
-5416 ADANAA
+5416 VDANAA
-5422 TDTVRNRL
+5422 SDTVRNRL
-5430 ARFNAD
+5430 ARFNAN
-5436 GSLDTTLAPDVNGD
+5436 GSLDTTLSPDVNSD

-5479 ARLNSSATLDTS
+5479 ARLTSNATLDTS
-5491 FSSPDIRNGEVR
+5491 FTSPDIRNGEVR

-5518 YIIGGSFTDVRGFGN
+5518 YIIGGSFTDVRGTGN

-5544 SLASFNPNANNVV
+5544 SLTTFNPNANNVV

-5566 KLIVGGAFTG
+5566 KLLVGGAFTG

-5592 LNSSGTV
+5592 LNTNGTV
-5599 DEIFGQEVNNEVRD
+5599 DEVFGQEVNNEVRD
-5613 LHLEASGNVLVAG
+5613 LHLETNGNVLVAG
-5626 IFTQLGDYARKGLGR
+5626 VFTQLGDFARRGLGR
-5641 VLVDGSVDANYA
+5641 VLVDGTVDATYA
-5653 PEPDNEVRSMA
+5653 PEPDNEVRSMV

-5672 IGGIFNNAGGVTQQL
+5672 IGGIFNNAGGITQQL
-5687 VGRLELSGLAD
+5687 VGRLEVGGAAD
-5698 IGFDRNAINV
+5698 IGFDRNILDV
-5708 GLYTSLKSVNGNP
+5708 GLYTSLKSINGNP
-5721 AVAFY
+5721 ALAFY
-5726 DSKNEDV
+5726 DSKNQDV
-5733 YYIRSTDVNGAG
+5733 YYIRSTDVNGVG

-5755 GNVGLGVS
+5755 GNVGVGVC

-5780 TQDLS
+5780 TQDLV

-5794 ANIGTPTIVYGDATN
+5794 ANIGTPTVAYGDATN

-5820 NGAGFSGVGLSLPV
+5820 NGFGFSGVGLSLPV

-5856 VVDGLP
+5856 VVDGFP
-5862 AVVYQ
+5862 SVVYQ

-5889 RNPADLSILRI
+5889 RDPADLSIRRM
-5900 PVSTLGFSVT
+5900 PVSTLGFSST
-5910 GSWDSPIT
+5910 GSWDAPIT
-5918 LDASSGDVGAY
+5918 LDSSSGNVGAY
-5929 PSIAFVN
+5929 PSVAFVN

-5965 STGSIWNAPASVLT
+5965 STGSIWNAPVSLLT
-5979 VEDVGRSNTL
+5979 VEDVGRANTL
-5989 MVTDNLP
+5989 LVTDNLP
-5996 AVAYYN
+5996 AVAYHN
-6002 ATGGD
+6002 ATSGD

-6015 ASGYSRIASSGDTT
+6015 ASGYSRIASTGDTT
-6029 WAGSVSLN
+6029 WTGSVTLN

-6045 AGTTAQISG
+6045 AGTTAQITG

-6074 TNNFATALSSPG
+6074 ANNFATALKSPG

-6091 SSAVNG
+6091 SSALNG
-6097 GVIIRSGSLHVGNS
+6097 GVIIRSGTLHVGNS
-6111 SALAG
+6111 LALAG
-6116 ATVELGDATPQVI
+6116 ATVELGDAIPQVV

-6141 RGGVFN
+6141 NGGIFN

-6171 ERYLGLVTTSAEPGT
+6171 GRYLGLVPTTAEPGT

-6191 TLPDGTAVKFY
+6191 TLADGTALKFY
-6202 GQTMPAGVQ
+6202 GQTMPVGVQ

-6222 AGTFQVSA
+6222 AGSFQVSA
-6230 SPGGAVVNFSNAGQ
+6230 SPGGAAVIFSDAGK
-6244 NLFYIE
+6244 NLFFIE
-6250 NDKLSAHILVKD
+6250 NDKLTTQILVKD

-6272 YRPIVTTDSSLL
+6272 YRPIVTTDSRLL

-6299 IAELQFGV
+6299 VAEQQFGV

-6322 LASSVTDLNLSA
+6322 LASSVTDLNFSA

-6360 IDVNAIPGSAASI
+6360 VDVNAIPGSAASI
-6373 LGASA
+6373 LGASSGI
-6378 AVTTGNAT
+6378 TSGNAAFT
-6386 FIGPVTLQNLS
+6386 GPITLQNLAS
-6397 SASVDAETLQV
+6397 SSVDAETLQV

-6416 GVGIN
+6416 GVGIS

-6433 TLNKTGVG
+6433 TLNKTGAG

-6459 GTLLVMNTPSGASD
+6459 GTLLVMNTPVGASD
-6473 SGTGSGVVTVNAGA
+6473 SGTGSGLVTVNAGA
-6487 VLGGLGTISG
+6487 VLGGLGSISG
-6497 PVNLAGAVG
+6497 PVTLGGAAG
-6506 TPAVLRPGDP
+6506 TPAILRPGDP
-6516 TSTTTAVETL
+6516 TSASVAVETL
-6526 TINQPLTVGPNSVI
+6526 TINQPLTVGANSVI

-6554 TTLDLTTAS
+6554 TTLDLTTAT

-6583 ILDVNSGGLTLFGG
+6583 ILDFNAGGLSLFGG

-6621 GVIKVTGDAVAAEIT
+6621 GVIKVTGDAVAAEVT
-6636 DDPDD
+6636 SDPDD
-6641 LTVLQKG
+6641 LTVQQRG
-6648 NASFTFAYTGTTPVT
+6648 SASFTFAYTGTNPVSI
-6663 LQWLKNGVEI
+6663 QWLKDGVEI
-6673 PGATQ
+6673 QGATQ

-6700 AVNYP
+6700 AVN
-6705 AGDVSQPAQ
+6705 AQAGGDVSQPAQ

-6730 TTRRGSVGDPITFRV
+6730 TARRGSVGDPITFKV
-6745 IVDGEETLAQP
+6745 IVDGEATLAQP

-6761 QKNGANIPGAPNS
+6761 QKNGVNIPGAPNS
-6774 NTYTINSVVDGD
+6774 DTYIINPVVVGD
-6786 AGLYLVRIYGP
+6786 AGVYRVRVYGP

-6805 NTVPLVSAECTLTVS
+6805 NTVPLVSADCTLTVS

-6839 TITLNSLPG
+6839 SITLNSLPG
-6848 GDNNSRVMQW
+6848 GDNNSRFMQW
-6858 RRNGGAILGERLS
+6858 RRNGGAIAGERLS
-6871 DLILR
+6871 DLLIG
-6876 NISLAQAGDY
+6876 NISLAQGGDY

-6891 NKVIA
+6891 NRVIA
-6896 TGKAASAISNPARVV
+6896 TGKAASAISDPARVV
-6911 VVENPNRIVA
+6911 VVENPSRIVA
-6921 AQIGK
+6921 AQLGK
-6926 SIKLTV
+6926 SVKLTV
-6932 NVGFPAGLKVG
+6932 NVGSPAGLKLG

-6954 VGGRFVGGDTKTLTI
+6954 IGGRFVGGDTKTLTI
-6969 NALVAG
+6969 NALIAG
-6975 DTDVYSCEVKGDAG
+6975 DTDVYTCQVTGDR
-6989 SSVVGGTHFLRVYET
+6989 STSVIGGTHFLRVYET

-7081 NPVRTPTG
+7081 NPVKTPTG
-7089 YPVKITVSNPVKATD
+7089 YPVRITVSNAIKAAD

-7114 SILPLRA
+7114 SIQPLRV

-7134 SVINGFLGG
+7134 AIINSSLGG
-7143 RFDMTVTTT
+7143 RFDMTVTAT
-7152 GAFSGSLTMGGDAAR
+7152 GAFSGSLTMGMDAAR

-7190 TVFLPGTSTAP
+7190 TVVLPGTTNAP
-7201 PVAIDFTL
+7201 PVSIDFTL
-7209 GIVDAAVSGEPPVTT
+7209 GIVDAAVPGEPPVTI
-7224 LQAATISYQSHS
+7224 LQGATIRYQSHS

-7245 FASRAVAGVSKLPSS
+7245 FAARAVAGFSRLPTA
-7260 YLNQTSPTPPA
+7260 YLNQTAPTPPA

-7276 PTLYNFAFTHTLT
+7276 PTLYNFAFTHALT
-7289 ENVNV
+7289 ENLNV

-7302 FTISTSGG
+7302 FTVSTSGG

-7331 TGQLFVFQPLYR
+7331 TGQLFVFQTLYR
-7343 TTPKGSLLGQ
+7343 TTPRGSLLGQ
-7353 LQIELGAV
+7353 LQIELGSSV
-7361 TDQNDISGN
+7361 NNNDISGN
-7370 LDWVRPATPAATHRL
+7370 LDWVRPATPTATHRL

-7395 PVATPITLTAFGGRF
+7395 PVITPITLTAFGGRF

-7416 TGTIFGPTAPVTANL
+7416 TGTVFGPTAPVTANL

-7436 GEFSPTPADSDV
+7436 GEFSPVAADSDV
-7448 NTASNP
+7448 TTSTNP

-7463 GTKLIQPV
+7463 GTKLVQPV

-7476 KITPTHKTGAIT
+7476 KITPVQKTGALSGT
-7488 GIATLIDLGT
+7488 GTLVDG
-7498 TLKRRLAFQGLMI
+7498 TLKRRLTFQGLMI
-7511 RVRTSGLGVEPR
+7511 RVRTSPLGEPR

-7534 LDQIPVGAEK
+7534 LDQIPNTTAVPPEK